1 MSQKKYF
8 FLLIVVNSCILL
20 SSQTFS
26 IIKEDTCLRNYSTQK
41 NLNHILFP
49 KNKIKKSKDSC
60 IIYDE
65 KIQKSKLNYLNGE
78 DLKSEKKAKSVLKDL
93 KNKNKFCFIKL
104 RIEALNRLFWLS
116 KKQKLYNNAIN
127 YLTNIEDEF
136 KKIPKESSY
145 FTTTEMTIMLNKS
158 VIQSLLENHTNAR
171 SILKKIASKI
181 ISRKSKKVTILNMI
195 GESFIKSST
204 NYKSNELDSANL
216 YFKKAYDIA
225 KTLSPMDNDIE
236 AHYDLRKSEVFIA
249 KKKYKKALRLIRKW
263 KTKTKEGKFE
273 KCIYF
278 SKSVCFFNLNK
289 NDSTIYYAKKFIKNH
304 KKNRT
309 SKAELADIY
318 NILGNQYYKNKT
330 KDSTFKYK
338 ELALVETKKINKKNN
353 EISKFHYMNELHKSK
368 LLQKK
373 TSLKNKKNLRR
384 TYLYLAGL
392 LVLFIGTLKY
402 FLKKDKKAII
412 ESDLISGQ
420 QKKFLAIQKKTH
432 IIDSKLEQKILK
444 GLNNLEKENYY
455 LKTSFNLN
463 NLAVKLKTNTS
474 YVSQTINKTKG
485 KTFKQY
491 YTSLRIEYLI
501 KQFEEDKNYRKY
513 TIEYVGQLIGY
524 TNASAFSRAFKKHKG
539 ITPSEFIKKLE
550 KREN

>member
-1 MSQKKYF
+1 
-8 FLLIVVNSCILL
+8 
-20 SSQTFS
+20 
-26 IIKEDTCLRNYSTQK
+26 
-41 NLNHILFP
+41 
-49 KNKIKKSKDSC
+49 
-60 IIYDE
+60 
-65 KIQKSKLNYLNGE
+65 
-78 DLKSEKKAKSVLKDL
+78 
-93 KNKNKFCFIKL
+93 
-104 RIEALNRLFWLS
+104 
-116 KKQKLYNNAIN
+116 
-127 YLTNIEDEF
+127 
-136 KKIPKESSY
+136 
-145 FTTTEMTIMLNKS
+145 
-158 VIQSLLENHTNAR
+158 
-171 SILKKIASKI
+171 
-181 ISRKSKKVTILNMI
+181 
-195 GESFIKSST
+195 
-204 NYKSNELDSANL
+204 
-216 YFKKAYDIA
+216 
-225 KTLSPMDNDIE
+225 
-236 AHYDLRKSEVFIA
+236 
-249 KKKYKKALRLIRKW
+249 
-263 KTKTKEGKFE
+263 
-273 KCIYF
+273 
-278 SKSVCFFNLNK
+278 
-289 NDSTIYYAKKFIKNH
+289 
-304 KKNRT
+304 
-309 SKAELADIY
+309 
-318 NILGNQYYKNKT
+318 
-330 KDSTFKYK
+330 
-338 ELALVETKKINKKNN
+338 
-353 EISKFHYMNELHKSK
+353 MNELHKSK
-368 LLQKK
+368 LRQKK

-550 KREN
+550 KSEN

>member
-1 MSQKKYF
+1 
-8 FLLIVVNSCILL
+8 
-20 SSQTFS
+20 
-26 IIKEDTCLRNYSTQK
+26 
-41 NLNHILFP
+41 
-49 KNKIKKSKDSC
+49 
-60 IIYDE
+60 
-65 KIQKSKLNYLNGE
+65 
-78 DLKSEKKAKSVLKDL
+78 
-93 KNKNKFCFIKL
+93 
-104 RIEALNRLFWLS
+104 
-116 KKQKLYNNAIN
+116 
-127 YLTNIEDEF
+127 
-136 KKIPKESSY
+136 
-145 FTTTEMTIMLNKS
+145 
-158 VIQSLLENHTNAR
+158 
-171 SILKKIASKI
+171 
-181 ISRKSKKVTILNMI
+181 
-195 GESFIKSST
+195 
-204 NYKSNELDSANL
+204 
-216 YFKKAYDIA
+216 
-225 KTLSPMDNDIE
+225 
-236 AHYDLRKSEVFIA
+236 
-249 KKKYKKALRLIRKW
+249 
-263 KTKTKEGKFE
+263 
-273 KCIYF
+273 
-278 SKSVCFFNLNK
+278 
-289 NDSTIYYAKKFIKNH
+289 
-304 KKNRT
+304 
-309 SKAELADIY
+309 
-318 NILGNQYYKNKT
+318 
-330 KDSTFKYK
+330 
-338 ELALVETKKINKKNN
+338 
-353 EISKFHYMNELHKSK
+353 MNELHKSK

-402 FLKKDKKAII
+402 FFKKDKKAII

-485 KTFKQY
+485 KIFKQY

-524 TNASAFSRAFKKHKG
+524 TNASAFSRAFKKYKG